1 MDGWIQDG
9 KYALRSIL
17 SAKRFAAIVIATLA
31 LGIGANTAVFSVL
44 HAVVLQ
50 PLPYEEPER
59 LVRVYKTSGADNS
72 YLVGLAFIAMRERAT
87 TVDLAALY
95 TYSVEGADLTERGR
109 TERLR
114 VLPVSS
120 DYFRVLRVSP
130 THGRVFTRDDEI
142 PPPGSSS
149 SAAGAAAAAA
159 RTGERAPERL
169 AVISDRI
176 WREYLGAAPDAAGRV
191 LTLNGI
197 PHRIVAVLPGGF
209 DDPLEPGVDIWTP
222 LGLRPGGANSWD
234 NHYLTAIGRLKP
246 GVTLEQAQ
254 AEVRTIALGL
264 EWNRARGTSD
274 RPPNSMRIASLQTD
288 TIGTAG
294 PMLWTLLGAVTILLI
309 VACVNVAGL
318 FLARGAARESELAIR
333 ATLGCTRPRL
343 IRQLLIESLLLS
355 IGGGLAG
362 LVLAHVVTR
371 ALLTAA
377 PDTVARATA
386 SSLGAAALAGSWL
399 GDSWLGGSPIGFTVF
414 AFSAA
419 IAIAAGIAF
428 GIAPALQFTRVSL
441 EGVLRESGRSGSGS
455 RHHTRARN
463 VLVAGQIALA
473 LVLLTGAGL
482 LLRSFD
488 RLRSVALGVQH
499 ANVITFEVNLPSGR
513 YGLPESRARF
523 HREFQARVAALPGV
537 RAVGAVS
544 RLPVTGSY
552 HSWGTR
558 RAGATPGTRSV
569 STDNRTIEGAYF
581 EALRI
586 PLVRGRMFNAEDA
599 AAGPM
604 RVVVSQDAA
613 RRLFG
618 DEDPIGK
625 GVVINGDPAEVI
637 GVVRDVASTPRGAIR
652 PTVYHSHWQYAG
664 NRNWALKQVIAM
676 DRPLPGLLGDVRRE
690 LAAIDPALVL
700 HQPRALTEVIGGGIA
715 QERFALLLVG
725 GFALLALVL
734 AAVGIY
740 GVLSYAVT
748 RRRREMGIRMA
759 LGAPARAVWSLVLRD
774 GARLAGI
781 GVVLGLAGAYAATRV
796 LQTLLF
802 GVSATDPIVFGLA
815 AITLAAVALLA
826 SWIPARAATRVDPL
840 TAVRADN

>member
-1 MDGWIQDG
+1 MEGWIQDG

-17 SAKRFAAIVIATLA
+17 GAKRFAAIVIATLA

-44 HAVVLQ
+44 HAVVLR
-50 PLPYEEPER
+50 PLPYDEPDR
-59 LVRVYKTSGADNS
+59 LVRVYQVNGGQDTFFA
-72 YLVGLAFIAMRERAT
+72 GLGFIELRQRAT
-87 TVDLAALY
+87 TIELAALY
-95 TYSVEGADLTERGR
+95 TYAVEGADLTDRGR
-109 TERLR
+109 TERIR
-114 VLPVSS
+114 MLPVSA
-120 DYFRVLRVSP
+120 DYFHVLGVSPVHGRFFARTDERVSP
-130 THGRVFTRDDEI
+130 GA
-142 PPPGSSS
+142 S
-149 SAAGAAAAAA
+149 SAAASAAAAAA
-159 RTGERAPERL
+159 AAALAGERPPERL
-169 AVISDRI
+169 AVIGDRI
-176 WREYLGAAPDAAGRV
+176 WREYLGAAPDAVGRL

-197 PHRIVAVLPGGF
+197 PYRIVAVVPAHF
-209 DDPLEPGVDIWTP
+209 EDPLEPGVDIWTP
-222 LGLRPGGANSWD
+222 MNLQPGGPNSWG

-246 GVTLEQAQ
+246 GVTIEQAQ
-254 AEVRTIALGL
+254 AELRTIAHGL
-264 EWNRARGTSD
+264 EWNRPRQGNP
-274 RPPNSMRIASLQTD
+274 RPTRSVRLASLQTD

-294 PMLWTLLGAVTILLI
+294 PMLWTLLGAVGLLLI
-309 VACVNVAGL
+309 VACVNVASL
-318 FLARGAARESELAIR
+318 FLARGTARESELAIR
-333 ATLGCTRPRL
+333 AALGCTRPRL

-362 LVLAHVVTR
+362 LALAHVVTR

-377 PDTVARATA
+377 PATVARATA
-386 SSLGAAALAGSWL
+386 SSFGAS
-399 GDSWLGGSPIGFTVF
+399 SFGGSPIGLTVF

-419 IAIAAGIAF
+419 IAIVAGIAF

-441 EGVLRESGRSGSGS
+441 EGVLRESSRSGSGS

-488 RLRSVALGVQH
+488 RLRSVSLGIHH
-499 ANVITFEVNLPSGR
+499 ANAITFDVNLPAGR
-513 YGLPESRARF
+513 YASPERRAQF
-523 HREFQARVAALPGV
+523 HRQFQERVAALPGV
-537 RAVGAVS
+537 RAIGAVS

-552 HSWGTR
+552 HRWGTR
-558 RAGATPGTRSV
+558 RLDAPADVRSID
-569 STDNRTIEGAYF
+569 TEHRTIEGRYF
-581 EALRI
+581 EALGI
-586 PLVRGRMFNAEDA
+586 PLLRGRTFNAEDSA
-599 AAGPM
+599 TGPM
-604 RVVVSQDAA
+604 RVVVSQEVA
-613 RRLFG
+613 RRIFG

-625 GVVINGDPAEVI
+625 AVRINADTAEII
-637 GVVRDVASTPRGAIR
+637 GVVRDVAITPRGVVD
-652 PTVYHSHWQYAG
+652 PTVYHSHWQFAS
-664 NRNWALKQVIAM
+664 NRNWALKQVVAM
-676 DRPLPGLLGDVRRE
+676 DGPRPTLLEDVRRE

-700 HQPRALTEVIGGGIA
+700 HQPRMLSDVIGAGIA
-715 QERFALLLVG
+715 QERFALLLIG

-774 GARLAGI
+774 GARLAAV
-781 GVVLGLAGAYAATRV
+781 GVMLGLAGAYGATRV
-796 LQTLLF
+796 LQSLLF

>member
-17 SAKRFAAIVIATLA
+17 SAKRFAAIVVATLA

-50 PLPYEEPER
+50 PLPYEEPDR
-59 LVRVYKTSGADNS
+59 LVRVYQRWGDSDG
-72 YLVGLAFIAMRERAT
+72 YMPGLAFIQMRERTT
-87 TVDLAALY
+87 TVDLAAVY
-95 TYSVEGADLTERGR
+95 TYSPEGADLTERGR
-109 TERLR
+109 TERVRL
-114 VLPVSS
+114 LPVSA
-120 DYFRVLRVSP
+120 DYFGVLRVSP
-130 THGRVFTRDDEI
+130 ALGRMFTRGDEVT
-142 PPPGSSS
+142 PPGSSS
-149 SAAGAAAAAA
+149 AAADAAAAALRA
-159 RTGERAPERL
+159 GERPPERL
-169 AVISDRI
+169 AVISDRL
-176 WREYLGAAPDAAGRV
+176 WREHLGGAADAAGRL

-197 PHRIVAVLPGGF
+197 PHRIVAVLPDGF
-209 DDPLEPGVDIWTP
+209 EDPLEPGVDVWTP
-222 LGLRPGGANSWD
+222 LGLRPGGSNNWD
-234 NHYLTAIGRLKP
+234 NSYLSAIGRLKP
-246 GVTLEQAQ
+246 GVSLEQAQ
-254 AEVRTIALGL
+254 AEVRTIALGM
-264 EWNRARGTSD
+264 EWNQNRGSAD
-274 RPPNSMRIASLQTD
+274 RPPRLMRITPLQAD

-294 PMLWTLLGAVTILLI
+294 PMLWVLLGAVALLLI
-309 VACVNVAGL
+309 VACVNVASL
-318 FLARGAARESELAIR
+318 FLARGTAREAELAIR
-333 ATLGCTRPRL
+333 ATLGCTRLRL

-362 LVLAHVVTR
+362 LALAHVVTR

-377 PDTVARATA
+377 PETVVRAMA
-386 SSLGAAALAGSWL
+386 SSGGGSWF
-399 GDSWLGGSPIGFTVF
+399 GGSPIGLTVF

-428 GIAPALQFTRVSL
+428 GIAPALQFARVSL
-441 EGVLRESGRSGSGS
+441 EGVLREAGRSASGS

-499 ANVITFEVNLPSGR
+499 VNVITFEVNLPSGR
-513 YGLPESRARF
+513 YALPESRARF

-544 RLPVTGSY
+544 RLPVTGAY
-552 HSWGTR
+552 HSWGAR
-558 RAGATPGTRSV
+558 RAEAAPDTRSV

-586 PLVRGRMFNAEDA
+586 PLLRGRTFNAEDA
-599 AAGPM
+599 TTGPM
-604 RVVVSQDAA
+604 RVVISQDAM

-625 GVVINGDPAEVI
+625 SVTINGDRAEVI
-637 GVVRDVASTPRGAIR
+637 GVVRDVATTARGMVR
-652 PTVYHSHWQYAG
+652 PTVYHSHWQYAS

-676 DRPLPGLLGDVRRE
+676 DRLRPGLLEDVRRE

-715 QERFALLLVG
+715 QERFALLLIG
-725 GFALLALVL
+725 SFATLALVL

-774 GARLAGI
+774 GARLAAI
-781 GVVLGLAGAYAATRV
+781 GVALGLAGAYAATRV
-796 LQTLLF
+796 LQSLLF
-802 GVSATDPIVFGLA
+802 DVSATDPVVFGLA
-815 AITLAAVALLA
+815 AITLSSVALAA
-826 SWIPARAATRVDPL
+826 SWIPARAATRVNPL